1 MSREYKLLG
10 FHWGTAEGQELR
22 RLRNAKGLQ
31 LGFCVDKI
39 KKTRQAWNNWERGVN
54 GPGALELTVLEEI
67 LEVEA
72 GYFTHFATGR
82 QQKVRRLPGPTPDPS
97 LLDVVVSLDRLQAT
111 VQGLQDTVERLMETR
126 EGKDNERNVSRRT
139 R

>member
-10 FHWGTAEGQELR
+10 FHWGATEGQELR
-22 RLRNAKGLQ
+22 RLRNTKGLQ
-31 LGFCVDKI
+31 LGFCVERI

-54 GPGALELTVLEEI
+54 GPGALELAVLEEI
-67 LEVEA
+67 LGVEA
-72 GYFTHFATGR
+72 GYFTRFATG

-111 VQGLQDTVERLMETR
+111 VQALQDTVERLMETR
-126 EGKDNERNVSRRT
+126 EGRDHDRNVSRRT